1 MRTSIFW
8 KAVAV
13 SALITV
19 VFAPRAAAQYTFKQP
34 QGGNNQPLGE
44 DYHIEVA
51 AGLWSPGPNIVISS
65 ESLGIPG
72 SEIDFVSDL
81 GIARHTAG
89 DLRIT
94 LKATRRN
101 KFRIQYQPN
110 SWTASTTL
118 SRDIV
123 FNGQLYRV
131 SLPVATDLSWKTW
144 GFGYEFDFVSNARG
158 FGGLILDVKA
168 TDVNVTLTAA
178 PLLSEFA
185 RARAPIPSIGG
196 IARVY
201 VVPQAA
207 VTFQLTALKV
217 PTIQDQ
223 YEATYIDWE
232 LTGLGNITR
241 NFGVTG
247 GYRSRHVD
255 YIFKKDTG
263 DLKLSGLY
271 IAGVVRY

>member
-13 SALITV
+13 SALMSLA
-19 VFAPRAAAQYTFKQP
+19 FASRAAAQYTFKQ
-34 QGGNNQPLGE
+34 GASTQPVGE
-44 DYHIEVA
+44 DYHIEA
-51 AGLWSPGPNIVISS
+51 AVGLWNPSPDIVISS

-72 SEIDFVSDL
+72 TDIDFVNDL
-81 GIARHTAG
+81 GIARHTTG

-94 LKATRRN
+94 LKASRKN
-101 KFRIQYQPN
+101 KFRIEFTPN
-110 SWTASTTL
+110 KWTASTTL

-123 FNGQLYRV
+123 FNGQLYHV
-131 SLPVATDLSWKTW
+131 TLPVTTDLSWKTW
-144 GFGYEFDFVSNARG
+144 SFGYEFDFVSNDRG

-168 TDVNVTLTAA
+168 TDVSVTLTSA
-178 PLLSEFA
+178 PILSEFA
-185 RARAPIPSIGG
+185 RAQAPIPSIGG

-207 VTFQLTALKV
+207 ITFQLTALHV

-232 LTGLGNITR
+232 LTGLFNATR

-247 GYRSRHVD
+247 GWRSRHVN
-255 YIFKKDTG
+255 YMLKKDTG
-263 DLKLSGLY
+263 DLTLGGLY
-271 IAGVVRY
+271 LGAVVRY